1 MGVLLTRLI
10 HPFKLTSHKHF
21 KLFVIELHF
30 LLGDPA
36 ALPTLPDR
44 VNEAHP
50 GKSHLLTAALIT
62 ETPATPPAVVLNTN
76 RTGEG
81 MQRVK
86 KECTVPH
93 IPETLTVQ
101 KHLRATKT
109 FWVHSQVKPR
119 PITCNLSDIL
129 WDHSKASQTFLVRKS
144 NFLVHCI
151 QLGHCKRN
159 RTLANSWLT
168 QVQTLTTT
176 SQFKWITKRPLPSNN
191 TIITN
196 FTVA

>member
-62 ETPATPPAVVLNTN
+62 ETPATPPTVVLNIN
-76 RTGEG
+76 RTRGREAEVITG
-81 MQRVK
+81 
-86 KECTVPH
+86 
-93 IPETLTVQ
+93 
-101 KHLRATKT
+101 KT
-109 FWVHSQVKPR
+109 MYPIGKSNSIAQSQVKH
-119 PITCNLSDIL
+119 L
-129 WDHSKASQTFLVRKS
+129 
-144 NFLVHCI
+144 
-151 QLGHCKRN
+151 
-159 RTLANSWLT
+159 
-168 QVQTLTTT
+168 
-176 SQFKWITKRPLPSNN
+176 N
-191 TIITN
+191 TVI
-196 FTVA
+196 